1 MNLLVLLA
9 VAQLAERPIVVD
21 NLISRDIEHNIRV
34 VLGSNPGRRILD
46 NIRSHVICYPPWSN
60 GSDT

>member
-1 MNLLVLLA
+1 MNLLALLA

-34 VLGSNPGRRILD
+34 VLGSNPGGEIFLFY
-46 NIRSHVICYPPWSN
+46 NNLFVKLFSFKELE
-60 GSDT
+60 